1 MDTDLIQYYLA
12 DIILPGL
19 GTTLIILFFTVV
31 FTTAAGFIIGSIL
44 YLTAGDGLYPH
55 PKFNVILGLI
65 INIIRA
71 IPVIIF
77 IVLMIPV
84 SRGLLGTAIGTPA
97 AILSI
102 SIMCTPFMARVI
114 EGRLKEVDKSLIEA
128 AKSMGLSNM
137 QTLTKYVIH
146 AAVPS
151 LVTGI
156 SFATVIFLGIIAI
169 AGTVGAGGIG
179 AVAMDYGYYAF
190 NSYVMYGS
198 IVILAVLVV
207 IIQAFGRLLYRR
219 LK

>member
-44 YLTAGDGLYPH
+44 YLTAEDGLYPH

-114 EGRLKEVDKSLIEA
+114 EGRLKEVDKNLIEA

>member
-1 MDTDLIQYYLA
+1 MDIDLIQYYLV

-19 GTTLIILFFTVV
+19 GTTLIILLFTVL
-31 FTTAAGFIIGSIL
+31 FTTVAGFIIGSIL
-44 YLTAGDGLYPH
+44 FITAEGGLYPH
-55 PKFNVILGLI
+55 PKFNMILGLI

-77 IVLMIPV
+77 IVLMIPIT
-84 SRGLLGTAIGTPA
+84 RGILGTAIGTPA

-102 SIMCTPFMARVI
+102 SIMCTPFMTRVI

-128 AKSMGLSNM
+128 ARSMGLSNM

-151 LVTGI
+151 LVSGI
-156 SFATVIFLGIIAI
+156 TFATVIFLGIIAI
-169 AGTVGAGGIG
+169 AGTIGAGGIG
-179 AVAMDYGYYAF
+179 AIAMDYGYLAF

-198 IVILAVLVV
+198 IMILAVLVI
-207 IIQAFGRLLYRR
+207 IIQVTGRFLYNK

>member
-44 YLTAGDGLYPH
+44 YLTAEDGLYPH

-114 EGRLKEVDKSLIEA
+114 EGRLKEVDKNLIEA

-190 NSYVMYGS
+190 NSYVMYGA

>member
-12 DIILPGL
+12 DIILPAL
-19 GTTLIILFFTVV
+19 STTLIILFFTVV
-31 FTTAAGFIIGSIL
+31 FTTATGFIIGSIL